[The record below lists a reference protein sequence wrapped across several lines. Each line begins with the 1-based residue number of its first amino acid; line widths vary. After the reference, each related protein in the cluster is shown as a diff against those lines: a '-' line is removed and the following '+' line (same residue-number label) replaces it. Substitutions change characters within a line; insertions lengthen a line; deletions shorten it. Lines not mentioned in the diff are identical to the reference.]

1 MIMMQDK
8 PIFHGRLKYDVFFK
22 KIFHQKH
29 ILKAFLNAALAS
41 ELSSPIVDLSYEPT
55 EFIITGPAKLIQK
68 TKYDVIDV
76 FCITEQ
82 NQRILVELQKGTDT
96 RAMARFLDYQCRNY
110 SSQFQTGSGYNEVLP
125 CYSICWFFELQPP
138 HKQIKEI
145 IKLTSDCKKT
155 AWNFAWEIIALYPK
169 NIPESHIKQ
178 QQVNQLEEWLLL
190 DVVQDMDAART
201 MHGLLRTQEVKEA
214 FSQLDLS
221 DLSEEQIRRI
231 IFEEQYAENSDLYE
245 EKLRERERENNF
257 EIAKKLLSQD
267 IDIDV
272 IAHSTGIEEQELEKI
287 KSALD
292 Q

>member
-1 MIMMQDK
+1 MQDK
-8 PIFHGRLKYDVFFK
+8 PLVHGRLKYDVFFK

-29 ILKAFLNAALAS
+29 ILKAFLNAALAP

-68 TKYDVIDV
+68 TKHDVIDV

-82 NQRILVELQKGTDT
+82 KQRILVELQKGTDP

-110 SSQFQTGSGYNEVLP
+110 SSQFQTGSEYNEVLP

-138 HKQIKEI
+138 HEQIKETI
-145 IKLTSDCKKT
+145 RLKSDCPKT

-178 QQVNQLEEWLLL
+178 QQINQLEEWLLL
-190 DVVQDMDAART
+190 DVVQDMDEARA
-201 MHGLLRTQEVKEA
+201 MHGLLRTEEVKEA
-214 FSQLDLS
+214 FSQMDLS

-231 IFEEQYAENSDLYE
+231 IFEEQYAENVDLYE
-245 EKLRERERENNF
+245 EKMRERERKNKL
-257 EIAKKLLSQD
+257 EIAKNFLIQG
-267 IDIDV
+267 
-272 IAHSTGIEEQELEKI
+272 IAVEVVACSTGITEQELKKI
-287 KSALD
+287 KQSLD